1 MPLPQRMKRGGTKM
15 DKSDFNEK
23 SVQDTGPLSLYANL
37 SSRKKTSGEW
47 DAIAGCFLKQ
57 MIK

>member
-1 MPLPQRMKRGGTKM
+1 MKRGGTKM

-37 SSRKKTSGEW
+37 SSQKKTSGEW